1 MNEKIYFAKVKGE
14 AIIPSKREEDGAFD
28 VYACFEEDHL
38 LLEPHETKLI
48 PTGIASAFSVNY
60 VAIIKER
67 GSTGTKGIG
76 QRCGVIDS
84 GYRGEWFIPITN
96 HNSKSLVIAKEEA
109 TSENFPDAIVYPYE
123 KAIAQ
128 CLMVEVPK
136 MVIEEIDHEQ
146 LLEMKS
152 ERGTGA
158 LGSSGK

>member
-1 MNEKIYFAKVKGE
+1 MSEKIYFAKVNTQGM
-14 AIIPSKREEDGAFD
+14 IPSKREEDGAFD
-28 VYACFEEDHL
+28 IYACFEEDHL
-38 LLEPHETKLI
+38 LLEPHATKLI
-48 PTGIASAFSVNY
+48 PTGIASAFSADY
-60 VAIIKER
+60 VAVLKER

-84 GYRGEWFIPITN
+84 GYRGEWFVPLTN
-96 HNSKSLVIAKEEA
+96 HNDKPLVIAKESVA
-109 TSENFPDAIVYPYE
+109 NDFSDAIVYPYK

-136 MVIEEIDHEQ
+136 LVIEEIDHAT
-146 LLEMKS
+146 LLEMAS